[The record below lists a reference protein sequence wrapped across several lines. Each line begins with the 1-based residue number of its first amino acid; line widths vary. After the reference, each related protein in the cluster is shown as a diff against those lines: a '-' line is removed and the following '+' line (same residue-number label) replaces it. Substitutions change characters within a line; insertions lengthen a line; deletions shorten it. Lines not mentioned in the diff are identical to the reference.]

1 MKVFEVKDLSFKIRN
16 RHILNN
22 VSFELEK
29 GHWLL
34 IAGPNGAGKST
45 LLKIASGLWKKQQ
58 GTVKIWG
65 KEIEKYHIHDLAK
78 KIAVLSASFYPMYN
92 INVYEFIKLGIYSR
106 TNFFAFYS
114 KKTKRD
120 IELAIEITE
129 TKDFLKKGILELSQ
143 GELQRVRVAKI
154 LAQNP
159 EIMAFDE
166 PLSHLDIK
174 HKIWLLELLAKLRA
188 SGKTIITV
196 IHDFPISYPYPD
208 EFLLLKNGNIIFQGS
223 REREKAVIEAF
234 KEAFDINL
242 YLSDNF
248 LLPLK
253 E

>member
-16 RHILNN
+16 LSILSN
-22 VSFELEK
+22 VSFNVEK

-58 GTVKIWG
+58 GIVKIWG
-65 KEIEKYHIHDLAK
+65 KEIEKYHILELAK
-78 KIAVLSASFYPMYN
+78 KMAVLSAAFYPMYN
-92 INVYEFIKLGIYSR
+92 INVYEFIKLGIYAR
-106 TNFFAFYS
+106 TDFFSFYS
-114 KKTKRD
+114 KKSRRD
-120 IELAIEITE
+120 IELAIEVSE

-143 GELQRVRVAKI
+143 GELQRVRIAKI

-196 IHDFPISYPYPD
+196 IHDFPISYSYPD
-208 EFLLLKNGNIIFQGS
+208 EFLLLKNGNIIFHGG
-223 REREKAVIEAF
+223 REREESVIDAF
-234 KEAFDINL
+234 TKTFDINL
-242 YLSDNF
+242 YLLDNF
-248 LLPLK
+248 LLPHRD
-253 E
+253 